1 MCFKSDYFGSLVL
14 SNAFFDD
21 QSCSS
26 RSGSSSVMIGG
37 VPCASN
43 PMISDLWC
51 FLIHDFVEFVHPW
64 MINSCFPRSGPSSVM
79 IGGISDDF
87 DVPGPSSARVLKQGC
102 QDCCPP
108 SLFFPVHH
116 PTSLSWTFT
125 PSILT
130 TLSPVSQRLSGSC

>member
-51 FLIHDFVEFVHPW
+51 FLIHDFVELVHPL

-87 DVPGPSSARVLKQGC
+87 
-102 QDCCPP
+102 
-108 SLFFPVHH
+108 
-116 PTSLSWTFT
+116 
-125 PSILT
+125 
-130 TLSPVSQRLSGSC
+130 